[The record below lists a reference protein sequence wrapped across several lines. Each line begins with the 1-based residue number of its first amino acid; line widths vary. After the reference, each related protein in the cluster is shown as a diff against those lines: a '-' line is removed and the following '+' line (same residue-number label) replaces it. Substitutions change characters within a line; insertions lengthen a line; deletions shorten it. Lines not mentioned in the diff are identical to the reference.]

1 MSQQS
6 DCAQRAA
13 SLFRESYGEGR
24 INLLRAP
31 ARINILGEHVDY
43 VSYIPTASLPFGSHE
58 HQMVMAYAP
67 LDDLEVEGASTL
79 ADYDPFKFTFS
90 EFADEAGRGT
100 GWEEYIFGR
109 PMPVAH
115 WSNYIKGAVLYSRLR
130 DPDKVRKGFRF
141 TIDSTIPPRGGSSS
155 SSAIVVLAG
164 AAIRTVNNI
173 EFQADQLARESSKA
187 EWYAGTRGG
196 ALDHTAICISK
207 RWHAIALSYSDNTRE
222 QVPLPGE
229 DYRWVTFFT
238 HEADKGREVMLEY
251 NERAAVSRLM
261 IPVMLGKPVL
271 EEARSLPEAVSLD
284 QFAVQHPE
292 AFHQCEKLFPALVR
306 DRRSKMMKLR
316 NRALHH
322 FSETERVSA
331 AVRLLRN
338 NLNVDQ
344 EETAREL
351 GRLIDQSHAS
361 LRDLY
366 DVSNKEVE
374 SLREI
379 LVSDPAVYGSRL
391 MGGGFGGN
399 ILALIRSDDVEK
411 VIDCVEAQ
419 YYGPRGRN
427 CRTEK
432 AVMVSTPG
440 EGLSETRI

>member
-1 MSQQS
+1 M
-6 DCAQRAA
+6 
-13 SLFRESYGEGR
+13 
-24 INLLRAP
+24 
-31 ARINILGEHVDY
+31 
-43 VSYIPTASLPFGSHE
+43 
-58 HQMVMAYAP
+58 
-67 LDDLEVEGASTL
+67 
-79 ADYDPFKFTFS
+79 
-90 EFADEAGRGT
+90 
-100 GWEEYIFGR
+100 
-109 PMPVAH
+109 
-115 WSNYIKGAVLYSRLR
+115 
-130 DPDKVRKGFRF
+130 
-141 TIDSTIPPRGGSSS
+141 
-155 SSAIVVLAG
+155 
-164 AAIRTVNNI
+164 
-173 EFQADQLARESSKA
+173 
-187 EWYAGTRGG
+187 
-196 ALDHTAICISK
+196 
-207 RWHAIALSYSDNTRE
+207 
-222 QVPLPGE
+222 PLPGE

-271 EEARSLPEAVSLD
+271 EEARSLPEAVSPGC
-284 QFAVQHPE
+284 FSSMREAVS
-292 AFHQCEKLFPALVR
+292 ALVR

-344 EETAREL
+344 EETVREL

-411 VIDCVEAQ
+411 VIDRVEAQ
-419 YYGPRGRN
+419 YYGLRGRN
-427 CRTEK
+427 CRAER
-432 AVMVSTPG
+432 AIMVSTPG
-440 EGLSETRI
+440 DGLSETRI